1 MEHFQKERKLQL
13 RALKGEIEAL
23 KENNAILEKKWQKTR
38 DELQLKDLSL
48 SEFTIL
54 AEQREKEGSE
64 ALNLLRQQSAQE
76 KTLLK
81 EQLVHC
87 ENHIAKL
94 ERKIA
99 DSVRKEQCLHGKIK
113 KY

>member
-1 MEHFQKERKLQL
+1 ML
-13 RALKGEIEAL
+13 R
-23 KENNAILEKKWQKTR
+23 
-38 DELQLKDLSL
+38 
-48 SEFTIL
+48 
-54 AEQREKEGSE
+54 
-64 ALNLLRQQSAQE
+64 
-76 KTLLK
+76 

-113 KY
+113 KYEVCLDAKRNLREIEKEELERINLLLNLPS